1 MSNLLVNTRDQ
12 LFVLF
17 EQLDVEK
24 LFEKEK
30 FADIS
35 KEVVL
40 MLQTEA
46 EKLAVHSLLP
56 AYALGDKEGCTFKDG
71 KVSVPAS
78 FHEVYKKYKIGRAHV

>member
-1 MSNLLVNTRDQ
+1 MSNVLVNTRDQ

-17 EQLDVEK
+17 EQLGVEK

-30 FADIS
+30 FADVS

-46 EKLAVHSLLP
+46 ESWQ
-56 AYALGDKEGCTFKDG
+56 
-71 KVSVPAS
+71 
-78 FHEVYKKYKIGRAHV
+78 